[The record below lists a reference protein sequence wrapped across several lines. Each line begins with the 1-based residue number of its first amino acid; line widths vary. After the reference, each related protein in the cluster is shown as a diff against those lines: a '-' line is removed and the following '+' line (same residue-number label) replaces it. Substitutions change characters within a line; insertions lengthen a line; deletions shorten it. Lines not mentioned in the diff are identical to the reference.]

1 MAMKIFSALFASPV
15 LRIRDHAVADELQ
28 VALENA
34 GQDHSVWIA
43 R

>member
-1 MAMKIFSALFASPV
+1 MARKFFSALFSSNI
-15 LRIRDHAVADELQ
+15 LRVRDNAVADELQ

-34 GQDHSVWIA
+34 GQDRTVRIA